1 MSSFFSTDS
10 TVAPGARLDRLIGGW
25 RGPLLSALLVLLTA
39 LPGLIFLPPLDRD
52 ESRFA
57 QATAQMLETH
67 DFVNI
72 RYQAEPRDK
81 KPVGIHWL
89 QAASVS
95 ALSSV
100 ERREIWAYRV
110 PSLLGAM
117 LAAAACAWGAG
128 AYFGPRGGLVAGLA
142 LGASLLLSSEAFIA
156 KTDAVLC
163 GSTTLA
169 MAALGRMYLAA
180 RENRKLDLLER
191 LLFWSGLAVSVLDK
205 GPIGPMVVG
214 LALAWLMIADRKA
227 RWIGRLSWGWGLLL
241 VLAIVGP
248 WALAITVSTDGAFW
262 TGAVGHDLAP
272 KLVGGHESHGAP
284 FGLHALLAP
293 LLMFPATPLLPV
305 ALAAAWVRRR
315 ETGVRFAIAW
325 LIPTWF
331 VFEALPTKLVHYP
344 LPAYGALAWLMAA
357 ALTAPESMAWNRW
370 TRWIGAGL
378 ACLVSIAL
386 SVALVVLAPKY
397 GVGGSA
403 WVWLSAALVLA
414 TGLGGAFALAGPK
427 MSRIERW
434 QVGAGVLG
442 LGVAAHMTLT
452 GGLAPTLRTL
462 WVSQA
467 AADLIATRDLDP
479 RNGVT
484 PGPVAVVGYAE
495 PSLVFLLG
503 TFTELD
509 TPQDAADA
517 VADGEPAIVERKQDG
532 AFQQALRAAGVK
544 ATAVGEIKGLDYSI
558 GKPADLRL
566 YRSDA
571 PPPKIEVDK
580 PPPPP
585 ESSKTVAPKTANRP
599 AP

>member
-1 MSSFFSTDS
+1 MSSLSSPDS
-10 TVAPGARLDRLIGGW
+10 VAASAHRLDQLAAGW
-25 RGPLLSALLVLLTA
+25 RGPLLAALLTLVTA

-89 QAASVS
+89 QAASVT

-117 LAAAACAWGAG
+117 LAAAACTWGAG
-128 AYFGPRGGLVAGLA
+128 AYFGARGGLVAGLA

-180 RENRKLDLLER
+180 REDRKLGLLER
-191 LLFWSGLAVSVLDK
+191 LLFWSGLAVSMLDK
-205 GPIGPMVVG
+205 GPVGPMVVG
-214 LALAWLMIADRKA
+214 LALISLMIADRNV
-227 RWIGRLSWGWGLLL
+227 RWVGRLSWGWGLLL
-241 VLAIVGP
+241 VLAVVGP
-248 WALAITVSTDGAFW
+248 WALAITISTDGAFW

-272 KLVGGHESHGAP
+272 KLAGGHESHGAP
-284 FGLHALLAP
+284 PGLHALLAP

-305 ALAAAWVRRR
+305 ALVTGLLRRR
-315 ETGVRFAIAW
+315 EPGVRFALAW
-325 LIPTWF
+325 LVPTWL

-344 LPAYGALAWLMAA
+344 LPAYGAMAWLMAA
-357 ALTAPESMAWNRW
+357 ALTAPTSVAWNRW
-370 TRWIGAGL
+370 TRWIGAAL
-378 ACLVSIAL
+378 AVLVGTAL
-386 SVALVVLAPKY
+386 AVVLMVASPKY
-397 GVGGSA
+397 GVA
-403 WVWLSAALVLA
+403 DTPWVWLSAGLALA
-414 TGLGGAFALAGPK
+414 TGFGGAFAIAGPEF
-427 MSRIERW
+427 SRIARW
-434 QVGAGVLG
+434 QVACAVLA
-442 LGVAAHMTLT
+442 LGIATHMTLT

-462 WVSQA
+462 WVSKE
-467 AADLIATRDLDP
+467 AADLIATKDLDP

-517 VADGEPAIVERKQDG
+517 VADGEPAIVERRQVA

-544 ATAVGEIKGLDYSI
+544 ATQVGETKGLDYSI
-558 GKPADLRL
+558 GKPADLLL

-571 PPPKIEVDK
+571 PPPKIEA
-580 PPPPP
+580 
-585 ESSKTVAPKTANRP
+585 E
-599 AP
+599 